1 MDPQMMQAFP
11 NLDLQEMM
19 FINEALKDATETQ
32 RKNFILAYQTRRKDP
47 QTIMICTVIGLIL
60 VAGIQRFMLGQI
72 GMGLLYFFT
81 GGLCL
86 VGTIVDI
93 INYKSLT
100 FDYNQKMIVESRII
114 AYSFWL

>member
-11 NLDLQEMM
+11 NMDLQEMM
-19 FINEALKDATETQ
+19 FIDEALKGATETQ

-47 QTIMICTVIGLIL
+47 QTIMICTVIGLVL
-60 VAGIQRFMLGQI
+60 LAGIQRFMLGQI

-86 VGTIVDI
+86 VGTIVDLM
-93 INYKSLT
+93 NYKGLT
-100 FDYNQKMIVESRII
+100 LDYNQKMIVESKII
-114 AYSFWL
+114 AYSF